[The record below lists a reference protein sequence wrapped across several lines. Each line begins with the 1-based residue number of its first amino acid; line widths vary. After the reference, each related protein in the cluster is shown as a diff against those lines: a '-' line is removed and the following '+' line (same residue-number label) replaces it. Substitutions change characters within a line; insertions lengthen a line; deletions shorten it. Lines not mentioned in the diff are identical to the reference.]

1 MSFIKKLRW
10 LWALMICM
18 FIPAAAF
25 AQSLEIADSI
35 GGMQVYPQGAQQ
47 EQAVYW
53 FRYEYP
59 QFVAQTSMDQT
70 INAYYQAM
78 RDDLSAFL
86 MPQSVEEQ
94 LTLHE
99 PGEPSYY
106 IDLSYQVTANTAS
119 YLSVTLTSQQF
130 LGYSQSDRIEANV
143 FARDGVYAGQLV
155 SLSQVMGLE
164 QEGDEFDAR
173 ASYASQLVY
182 KLVWKIMEEQQ
193 ASQQKDFF
201 EGLTRADA
209 EAAFHPETDF
219 YIDIDDNLVFFIQA
233 GIVSSEVEGIL
244 AYPFSRAE
252 LLTAVKE

>member
-1 MSFIKKLRW
+1 MSFSKRLRW
-10 LWALMICM
+10 SWVLSICM
-18 FIPAAAF
+18 IIPVISF
-25 AQSLEIADSI
+25 AQGLEMAESI
-35 GGMQVYPQGAQQ
+35 GGMQVYPQGMQQ
-47 EQAVYW
+47 EQASYW

-78 RDDLSAFL
+78 RDDLSTFL
-86 MPQSVEEQ
+86 MPQSIEEQ
-94 LTLHE
+94 LAMRE

-130 LGYSQSDRIEANV
+130 LGYSQSDRIEANI

-164 QEGDEFDAR
+164 QEGDEFDAK
-173 ASYASQLVY
+173 ASYASQLVCQ
-182 KLVWKIMEEQQ
+182 LVWKIMEEQQ

-201 EGLTRADA
+201 EGLTRADVD
-209 EAAFHPETDF
+209 AAFNPETDF
-219 YIDIDDNLVFFIQA
+219 YMDMDDNLVFFIQA

-244 AYPFSRAE
+244 TYPFSRAE
-252 LLTAVKE
+252 LLSAVKE